1 MKIKTHYT
9 EENELIIINKINDN
23 VLKIKLANKDTNNI
37 NFIYTY
43 HVYVNDND
51 FTLECIYKNE
61 IINNQID
68 GWNQLRCCL
77 LETHFNEVINLII
90 KNYKKEEWVKN
101 LIKIFTEIPF
111 YKIDDTYEQSGLLWI
126 EKSIIDNWNE

>member
-43 HVYVNDND
+43 HVYVND
-51 FTLECIYKNE
+51 
-61 IINNQID
+61 
-68 GWNQLRCCL
+68 
-77 LETHFNEVINLII
+77 
-90 KNYKKEEWVKN
+90 
-101 LIKIFTEIPF
+101 F
-111 YKIDDTYEQSGLLWI
+111 YIRMYI
-126 EKSIIDNWNE
+126 